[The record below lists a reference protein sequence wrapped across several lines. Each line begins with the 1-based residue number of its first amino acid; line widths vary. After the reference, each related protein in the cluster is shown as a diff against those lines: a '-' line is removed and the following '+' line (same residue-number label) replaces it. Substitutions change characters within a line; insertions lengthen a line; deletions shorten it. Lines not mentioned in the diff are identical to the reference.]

1 MAKIS
6 LNYYFT
12 DIYSFSSSYV
22 GCNPGETCTNS
33 NHPMIDS
40 NYITNLNSGV
50 NNIFPQGLDG
60 IQISM
65 PNNNSSESVMFLTQ
79 NEQHAYY
86 TLNNLYLIQTP
97 KGIANSSYSLVVSGN
112 RNDYNNDVN
121 NVVLIIIPIMNSIT
135 YILGGKNVESNN
147 VSINNLISN
156 MGDTYSMNL
165 NLNNFFDIS
174 GGNPTINMYSLTP
187 SMIHNINSPNYTI
200 ITLSASNIYS
210 NNMNNLI
217 ATPDN
222 PGYISN
228 LNTIPRDFT
237 NFAQMDLTSLQST
250 PIQLINNG
258 GSVSVFSDQIYIDC
272 QPTDINGED
281 KDLYM
286 SKNLD
291 NLRIG
296 DIKNFNLWLFRF
308 LTVFVIIFIVF
319 LIVRMFGFKGSKGT
333 SSVTPTG

>member
-1 MAKIS
+1 MAKVS

-22 GCNPGETCTNS
+22 GCKPEIPCT

-40 NYITNLNSGV
+40 NYITHLNSDI

-65 PNNNSSESVMFLTQ
+65 PNNDSSESVMFLTQ
-79 NEQHAYY
+79 NDQHAYY
-86 TLNNLYLIQTP
+86 TLNQLYLIKTP
-97 KGIANSSYSLVVSGN
+97 KGIINSSYSLVVSGN

-121 NVVLIIIPIMNSIT
+121 NVLLIIIPIMNSIKFV
-135 YILGGKNVESNN
+135 LGGKHVASNN
-147 VSINNLISN
+147 LIINNLISN
-156 MGDTYSMNL
+156 ITNDSYSL
-165 NLNNFFDIS
+165 EVNLNNLFDIS
-174 GGNPTINMYSLTP
+174 GGNPTINMYSFTP
-187 SMIHNINSPNYTI
+187 SLIHNINAPNYTI

-210 NNMNNLI
+210 NNINTNLI
-217 ATPDN
+217 GTPQK
-222 PGYISN
+222 PGYIRH
-228 LNTIPRDFT
+228 LKDIPKPFT
-237 NFAQMDLTSLQST
+237 SFAQMDPTSLK
-250 PIQLINNG
+250 PIPIKLINNG
-258 GSVSVFSDQIYIDC
+258 RSVSVFSDEIYIDC

-281 KDLYM
+281 KDVYM

-308 LTVFVIIFIVF
+308 LTVFVIMFIVF
-319 LIVRMFGFKGSKGT
+319 LIIRMFGFKT
-333 SSVTPTG
+333 SQSADSTT

>member
-1 MAKIS
+1 MAL

-22 GCNPGETCTNS
+22 GCTPGKPCTNS
-33 NHPMIDS
+33 THPMIDS

-50 NNIFPQGLDG
+50 NNVFPQGLDG

-79 NEQHAYY
+79 NEQRAYY

-97 KGIANSSYSLVVSGN
+97 KGIMNSSYSLVVSGN

-121 NVVLIIIPIMNSIT
+121 NVVLIIIPIMNSIKF
-135 YILGGKNVESNN
+135 ILGGKMVPINN
-147 VSINNLISN
+147 VNINNLISN
-156 MGDTYSMNL
+156 LGNSYSMDL
-165 NLNNFFDIS
+165 NLNNLLDIS
-174 GGNPTINMYSLTP
+174 GGTPQINMYSFTP
-187 SMIHNINSPNYTI
+187 SLIKNINAPNYTI

-217 ATPDN
+217 GTTQKK
-222 PGYISN
+222 GYISN
-228 LNTIPRDFT
+228 VKDIPIPFT
-237 NFAQMDLTSLQST
+237 NFAQMDLTSLI
-250 PIQLINNG
+250 PIPIKLINNG
-258 GSVSVFSDQIYIDC
+258 HSVSVNSDDIYIDC
-272 QPTDINGED
+272 QPTNINGED
-281 KDLYM
+281 TDVYM

-308 LTVFVIIFIVF
+308 LTVFVIIFIVY
-319 LIVRMFGFKGSKGT
+319 LIIKMFGLKTSKNPDAN
-333 SSVTPTG
+333 PTT